1 MSIFSSVMMSK
12 RGNPWGD
19 SPKGGSKRPSGGGG
33 YRPGGNGPDIDDVLR
48 EAQNRMKHM
57 MGGRSGGGSGE
68 PGGKKIFGFIAVA
81 LGFVWLGSGIYIVA
95 PDENGVVLRFGEY
108 VKTVTEP
115 GPNYHLPFPIET
127 VMKPKV
133 TRENI
138 VEVGFRGSRSVG
150 QVFGQQ
156 MRQRLRDDQ
165 IVDVQPESL
174 MLTGDENIVDLDFT
188 VRWRIGIPENYLF
201 KVSNP
206 DDALKSIAESAMRE
220 VIGKHPIDDA
230 LTENRAMIQ
239 EEVRTLIQEVA
250 DSYEMGVLV
259 SGVELQQV
267 NPPAPV
273 IEAFR
278 DVQAARADKERA
290 QNEAIGY
297 ANDILPRARGEAA
310 RILQEAEAYKS
321 ARVSEAEGA
330 AARFTSQ
337 LKEYRLAKEV
347 TKERLYLETMQDI
360 MKNTQ
365 KVVLTEGAGG
375 SVLPYLPLE
384 RMKEGGKR

>member
-1 MSIFSSVMMSK
+1 MSILSSIMMSK

-19 SPKGGSKRPSGGGG
+19 SPKGGGKRPSGGGG
-33 YRPGGNGPDIDDVLR
+33 YRPGGPDIDDVLR

-57 MGGRSGGGSGE
+57 MGGRGGSGGE
-68 PGGKKIFGFIAVA
+68 GGGKV
-81 LGFVWLGSGIYIVA
+81 LGFVLAGLAFVWLASGIYIVQ

-115 GPNYHLPFPIET
+115 GPNYHLPYPIET
-127 VMKPKV
+127 VIKPKV
-133 TRENI
+133 TTENI
-138 VEVGFRGSRSVG
+138 VEVGFRGSRNVG
-150 QVFGQQ
+150 AVFGQQ

-165 IVDVQPESL
+165 IVDIKQESL

-206 DDALKSIAESAMRE
+206 NSALKNIAESAMRE

-239 EEVRTLIQEVA
+239 EEVRSLIQSVA
-250 DSYEMGVLV
+250 DEYEMGVV
-259 SGVELQQV
+259 ISGVELQQV

-273 IEAFR
+273 IDAFR

-310 RILQEAEAYKS
+310 QILQEAEAYKS

-330 AARFTSQ
+330 AARFSAQ
-337 LKEYRLAKEV
+337 LKEYRGAKEV
-347 TKERLYLETMQDI
+347 TKERLYLETMQEV
-360 MKNTQ
+360 MANTQ
-365 KVVLTEGAGG
+365 KVVITEGAGG
-375 SVLPYLPLE
+375 NVLPYLPLD
-384 RMKEGGKR
+384 RMKEGGRR